1 MSPRKTYILKLYVAG
16 NTPNSMRALKTLRN
30 ILEEE
35 FRGVYA
41 LKVIDVLKNPQL
53 AEEDKILATPT
64 LAKILPPPVRRIIGD
79 LSDRE
84 RVLIGLDLLYDELS
98 DETSTDNDDEIITN
112 DSYYDSAGDS
122 GDDLVDD
129 SSGDLVD
136 ELAEDLADDSGH
148 DSVDKLAGDS
158 AVDSV
163 NYVASNS
170 VDDMLNNAVNNF
182 ADSKGDDNVDNKV
195 DNKAGSKAGSK
206 AGGKPGNKADSKA
219 DNKTGGKANNKAGN
233 KLDN

>member
-30 ILEEE
+30 ILETE

-98 DETSTDNDDEIITN
+98 EEGYGALLDQEEAGEEE
-112 DSYYDSAGDS
+112 AGDLEEAPP
-122 GDDLVDD
+122 DD
-129 SSGDLVD
+129 
-136 ELAEDLADDSGH
+136 
-148 DSVDKLAGDS
+148 AGI
-158 AVDSV
+158 
-163 NYVASNS
+163 
-170 VDDMLNNAVNNF
+170 
-182 ADSKGDDNVDNKV
+182 GT
-195 DNKAGSKAGSK
+195 
-206 AGGKPGNKADSKA
+206 P
-219 DNKTGGKANNKAGN
+219 
-233 KLDN
+233 

>member
-30 ILEEE
+30 ILDEE

-98 DETSTDNDDEIITN
+98 EESMFDTDDEVVHN
-112 DSYYDSAGDS
+112 DLAENSADTSADDPANVSPDDSASVSAGDS
-122 GDDLVDD
+122 ASVSAKGKIDDLSAEPARD
-129 SSGDLVD
+129 SAD
-136 ELAEDLADDSGH
+136 DLAADTPGH
-148 DSVDKLAGDS
+148 GA
-158 AVDSV
+158 ATPAATTA
-163 NYVASNS
+163 NVASNDT
-170 VDDMLNNAVNNF
+170 VC
-182 ADSKGDDNVDNKV
+182 
-195 DNKAGSKAGSK
+195 
-206 AGGKPGNKADSKA
+206 
-219 DNKTGGKANNKAGN
+219 
-233 KLDN
+233 

>member
-30 ILEEE
+30 ILETE

-98 DETSTDNDDEIITN
+98 ESSLMSSSLEAEEEE
-112 DSYYDSAGDS
+112 SDSAKMDS
-122 GDDLVDD
+122 
-129 SSGDLVD
+129 
-136 ELAEDLADDSGH
+136 
-148 DSVDKLAGDS
+148 
-158 AVDSV
+158 
-163 NYVASNS
+163 
-170 VDDMLNNAVNNF
+170 
-182 ADSKGDDNVDNKV
+182 
-195 DNKAGSKAGSK
+195 
-206 AGGKPGNKADSKA
+206 
-219 DNKTGGKANNKAGN
+219 
-233 KLDN
+233 

>member
-30 ILEEE
+30 ILDEE

-98 DETSTDNDDEIITN
+98 EESMFDIDDEVVHDDLAENSADTSADDSAN
-112 DSYYDSAGDS
+112 DSPDVSADSSADDSAYDSA
-122 GDDLVDD
+122 DD
-129 SSGDLVD
+129 S
-136 ELAEDLADDSGH
+136 AN
-148 DSVDKLAGDS
+148 DS
-158 AVDSV
+158 AKSKID
-163 NYVASNS
+163 NLAAKPARNS
-170 VDDMLNNAVNNF
+170 VGDIAADTPGRKLTKPATKTANA
-182 ADSKGDDNVDNKV
+182 A
-195 DNKAGSKAGSK
+195 
-206 AGGKPGNKADSKA
+206 
-219 DNKTGGKANNKAGN
+219 ANET
-233 KLDN
+233 DF

>member
-30 ILEEE
+30 ILDEE

-98 DETSTDNDDEIITN
+98 EESMFEIDDEVVHDDLAKNSTDI
-112 DSYYDSAGDS
+112 YGYDSANNSANDS
-122 GDDLVDD
+122 PDRSTDSSAGNSANDSVDD
-129 SSGDLVD
+129 SANGSVKGKIDNLTAAPARNSAGDL
-136 ELAEDLADDSGH
+136 AADTPGQ
-148 DSVDKLAGDS
+148 KATKP
-158 AVDSV
+158 A
-163 NYVASNS
+163 AKT
-170 VDDMLNNAVNNF
+170 
-182 ADSKGDDNVDNKV
+182 ADT
-195 DNKAGSKAGSK
+195 A
-206 AGGKPGNKADSKA
+206 
-219 DNKTGGKANNKAGN
+219 ANDTAR
-233 KLDN
+233 

>member
-30 ILEEE
+30 ILDEE

-98 DETSTDNDDEIITN
+98 EESMFDIDDEVIHDDLAEN
-112 DSYYDSAGDS
+112 SAGIS
-122 GDDLVDD
+122 
-129 SSGDLVD
+129 
-136 ELAEDLADDSGH
+136 ADDSANDSPDGSTDSSTGDSEN
-148 DSVDKLAGDS
+148 DSVDGSANGSVKGKIDNLAT
-158 AVDSV
+158 AP
-163 NYVASNS
+163 ARNS
-170 VDDMLNNAVNNF
+170 VGDLS
-182 ADSKGDDNVDNKV
+182 ADTPGH
-195 DNKAGSKAGSK
+195 KAT
-206 AGGKPGNKADSKA
+206 KPTAKTADA
-219 DNKTGGKANNKAGN
+219 AANDTAS
-233 KLDN
+233 